1 MARMACSLI
10 EHIAR
15 LLIQPVAFSL
25 INAITGKVEKV
36 EFPLLL
42 SLPLMIKVLGKGV
55 TRVKRGYTMEKKSL
69 ASLYSLS
76 NIKINKYFSYQP
88 RINWVNSMRQFAHN
102 RRCSLCDMSQ

>member
-1 MARMACSLI
+1 MMARMACSLI
-10 EHIAR
+10 EHIAC

-55 TRVKRGYTMEKKSL
+55 TRVKRGYNMEKNL
-69 ASLYSLS
+69 
-76 NIKINKYFSYQP
+76 
-88 RINWVNSMRQFAHN
+88 W
-102 RRCSLCDMSQ
+102 RRSIL